1 MKQRES
7 RTIPGAELRIAPAAG
22 GLRTIA
28 GYASLFNSPSRDLG
42 GFTEV
47 IMAGAFTKTLQESP
61 RVPLLRDHR
70 SEQVLAN
77 TAAGTLELAEDQRG
91 LWFSATVDPTIT
103 YVNDALRSIE
113 RGDLDG
119 TSFSFTATKDSWSAN
134 HTRRSV
140 HECRLYECTITSMP
154 AYSETTTTLHARSD
168 DPKRRLSRRKLWAA
182 TLALYGRPNREI

>member
-7 RTIPGAELRIAPAAG
+7 RNSPGAELRIAPAAG
-22 GLRTIA
+22 GLRTIT

-42 GFTEV
+42 GFVET
-47 IMAGAFTKTLQESP
+47 ILPGAFTKTLKESP

-77 TAAGTLELAEDQRG
+77 TSAGTLEIAEDQRG
-91 LWFSATVDPTIT
+91 LWFSATVDPQIS
-103 YVNDALRSIE
+103 YVADALRSIE

-119 TSFSFTATKDSWSAN
+119 TSFSFRAHKDEWSHD

-140 HECRLYECTITSMP
+140 REAELFEITVPSMP
-154 AYSETTTTLHARSD
+154 AYSATTSTLHARSD
-168 DPKRRLSRRKLWAA
+168 DPARRPSRRKLWAA
-182 TLALYGRPNREI
+182 CLALYGEPKR